1 MLDLNVVE
9 AGAGR
14 YLAGP
19 AGQALLAQA
28 EGVTELVSACF
39 SNGTRLLLLYAEN
52 LPPRFV
58 DLSSGE
64 AGIVLQKLQT
74 YHIRTAI
81 VLDLEQTPH
90 SRYFADMAA
99 EANRGRDF
107 HFCANREAAERW
119 LFAE

>member
-1 MLDLNVVE
+1 MDLNLVE
-9 AGAGR
+9 SGAGR

-19 AGQALLAQA
+19 AGQTLLARA
-28 EGVTELVSACF
+28 ESVTELVSACF
-39 SNGTRLLLLYAEN
+39 SNATLRLLLYAEN

-64 AGIVLQKLQT
+64 AGTVLQKLQT

-90 SRYFADMAA
+90 SRFFADMAA

-107 HFCANREAAERW
+107 HFCADRESAKRW
-119 LFAE
+119 LFTE

>member
-1 MLDLNVVE
+1 MDLNVVDN
-9 AGAGR
+9 GAGR

-19 AGQALLAQA
+19 AGQSLLARA
-28 EGVTELVSACF
+28 EGVTELVGACF
-39 SNGTRLLLLYAEN
+39 SNGTRRLLLYAEN

-64 AGIVLQKLQT
+64 AGAVLQKLQT

-81 VLDLEQTPH
+81 VIDLEQTPH
-90 SRYFADMAA
+90 SRYFADMVA

-107 HFCANREAAERW
+107 HFCAEPEAAERW
-119 LFAE
+119 LLAE